1 VPGVSLRLG
10 SVSRRWVAAASVLGA
25 ALVVALTWQLA
36 GGAACAAVRAAATS
50 GRATFYDL
58 AGGMGNCSMR
68 APADDLYVA
77 LGPSEYRAAAAC
89 GGYLQVTGPKGSVRV
104 KVVDQCPECEP
115 GHVDLSRKAFA
126 RIADPVQ
133 GIVSVRYRP
142 VVDPGGQGRLSIQ
155 VKDGSSRFWVALL
168 VDGAGNPL
176 RKVEARS
183 GGGAFTSL
191 QRADF
196 NFWIGEGGA
205 GPGPFEVRVTDDQGH
220 RVTARGVDLR
230 PGVLQKTSARLYG
243 AGAGSGAAASAG
255 SGSDEK
261 ASATTSRDRK
271 PAAKA
276 TTGATSKRATPT
288 PTPAAGAADEA
299 APRAPG
305 TTTLEDAARDEP
317 AGATC

>member
-1 VPGVSLRLG
+1 MSLRLG

-25 ALVVALTWQLA
+25 VLVVALTWQLA

-50 GRATFYDL
+50 GKATFYDL
-58 AGGMGNCSMR
+58 AGGTGNCSMR

-89 GGYLQVTGPKGSVRV
+89 GGFLQVSGPKGSVRV

-133 GIVSVRYRP
+133 GIVPVRYRP
-142 VVDPGGQGRLSIQ
+142 VVDPSGQGRLSVQ

-176 RKVEARS
+176 RKVEART
-183 GGGAFTSL
+183 GNGAFTAL
-191 QRADF
+191 QQADF

-205 GPGPFEVRVTDDQGH
+205 GGGPFQVRVTDDQGH
-220 RVTARGVDLR
+220 QVTAKGVALR
-230 PGVLQKTSARLYG
+230 PGVTQKTSARLYG
-243 AGAGSGAAASAG
+243 AGAGSGAAAATG
-255 SGSDEK
+255 SGSGSGEK
-261 ASATTSRDRK
+261 ASADKASRDRK

-276 TTGATSKRATPT
+276 TKPPKQTPT
-288 PTPAAGAADEA
+288 PTRSAETADEA
-299 APRAPG
+299 PLRAAGSAATREKPAS
-305 TTTLEDAARDEP
+305 TT
-317 AGATC
+317 C

>member
-1 VPGVSLRLG
+1 MSLRLG

-25 ALVVALTWQLA
+25 LLVVALTWQLA

-50 GRATFYDL
+50 GKATFYDL
-58 AGGMGNCSMR
+58 AGGTGNCSMR

-89 GGYLQVTGPKGSVRV
+89 GGFLQVSGPKGSVRV

-133 GIVSVRYRP
+133 GIVPVRYRP
-142 VVDPGGQGRLSIQ
+142 VVDPSGQGRLSVQ

-176 RKVEARS
+176 RTVEART
-183 GGGAFTSL
+183 GNGAFKAL
-191 QRADF
+191 QQADF

-205 GPGPFEVRVTDDQGH
+205 GSGPFQVRVTDDQGH
-220 RVTARGVDLR
+220 QVTAKGVALR
-230 PGVLQKTSARLYG
+230 PGVTQKTSARLYG
-243 AGAGSGAAASAG
+243 AGAGSGAAAAAG
-255 SGSDEK
+255 SGSGSGEK
-261 ASATTSRDRK
+261 ASTDKASRDRK

-276 TTGATSKRATPT
+276 TKPPKQAPT
-288 PTPAAGAADEA
+288 PTRSAETADEA
-299 APRAPG
+299 PLRAAGSTATREKPAS
-305 TTTLEDAARDEP
+305 TT
-317 AGATC
+317 C

>member
-1 VPGVSLRLG
+1 MSLRLG

-25 ALVVALTWQLA
+25 VLVVALTWQLA

-50 GRATFYDL
+50 GKATFYDL
-58 AGGMGNCSMR
+58 AGGTGNCSMR

-89 GGYLQVTGPKGSVRV
+89 GGFLQVSGPKGSVRV

-133 GIVSVRYRP
+133 GIVPVRYRP
-142 VVDPGGQGRLSIQ
+142 VVDPSGQGRLSVQ

-176 RKVEARS
+176 RKVEART
-183 GGGAFTSL
+183 GNGAFKAL
-191 QRADF
+191 QQADF

-205 GPGPFEVRVTDDQGH
+205 GGGPFQVRVTDDQGH
-220 RVTARGVDLR
+220 QVTAKGVALR
-230 PGVLQKTSARLYG
+230 PGVTQKTSARLYG
-243 AGAGSGAAASAG
+243 AGAGSGAAAAAG
-255 SGSDEK
+255 SGSGSGEK
-261 ASATTSRDRK
+261 ASADKASRDRK

-276 TTGATSKRATPT
+276 TKPPKQTPT
-288 PTPAAGAADEA
+288 PTPSAETSDEAPLRAAGSTATREKPAS
-299 APRAPG
+299 
-305 TTTLEDAARDEP
+305 TT
-317 AGATC
+317 C

>member
-25 ALVVALTWQLA
+25 LLVVALTWQLA

-50 GRATFYDL
+50 GKATFYDL
-58 AGGMGNCSMR
+58 AGGSGNCSMR

-89 GGYLQVTGPKGSVRV
+89 GGFLQVSGPKGSVRV

-133 GIVSVRYRP
+133 GIVPVRYRP
-142 VVDPGGQGRLSIQ
+142 VVDPSGQGRLSVQ

-176 RKVEARS
+176 RKVEART
-183 GGGAFTSL
+183 GNGAFKAL
-191 QRADF
+191 QQADF

-205 GPGPFEVRVTDDQGH
+205 GSGPFQVRVTDDQGH
-220 RVTARGVDLR
+220 QVTAKGVALR
-230 PGVLQKTSARLYG
+230 PGVTQKTSARLYG
-243 AGAGSGAAASAG
+243 AGAGSGAAAAG
-255 SGSDEK
+255 SGSGEK
-261 ASATTSRDRK
+261 ASSDDKASRDRK
-271 PAAKA
+271 ASAKA
-276 TTGATSKRATPT
+276 TKPPKPAKATPT
-288 PTPAAGAADEA
+288 PTQSADDP
-299 APRAPG
+299 APRAPA
-305 TTTLEDAARDEP
+305 TTSTENAAAGKP